1 MEGEFCECE
10 GDILFGAET
19 KGHKLNHKKNISM
32 KNPNGADG
40 LMCTVEVFGED
51 PVPGVV
57 KACFC
62 TNANVTK
69 KNGTA
74 DHDPDMVVEPVTF
87 AQIKLIG
94 NNDGRTVMINTTE
107 RNITATISSHLNLN
121 NLKAKKR
128 PAGNGRNKRQK
139 FAFVQDNGDAKQKWK
154 KETHPS
160 VPGAFRLVDETNYC
174 LWANNP
180 QDFKRHK
187 SSAFVTTIPG
197 QKKKCTFW
205 ELKQSG
211 DGWNI
216 VMARPGLK
224 QGQGKY
230 SNMNGWGLMVAGWCK
245 KGDCSLGPDQMYLVL
260 HKKAKKHSIWTSAIF
275 NPPANVTAALAS
287 N

>member
-245 KGDCSLGPDQMYLVL
+245 KGDCSLGPD
-260 HKKAKKHSIWTSAIF
+260 
-275 NPPANVTAALAS
+275 
-287 N
+287 